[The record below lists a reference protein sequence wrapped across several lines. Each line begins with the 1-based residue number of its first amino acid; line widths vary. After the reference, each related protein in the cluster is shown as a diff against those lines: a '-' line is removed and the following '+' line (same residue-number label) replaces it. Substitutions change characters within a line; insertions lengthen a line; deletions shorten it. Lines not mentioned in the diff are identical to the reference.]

1 MSAKIAAKEIYAK
14 ENKVEIEEAESGY
27 IITLHLSDN
36 NEDFMVIRLNVP
48 SVEEAEMIK
57 DNFLTDPSKI
67 YNSLI
72 NALLF
77 KI

>member
-1 MSAKIAAKEIYAK
+1 
-14 ENKVEIEEAESGY
+14 
-27 IITLHLSDN
+27 
-36 NEDFMVIRLNVP
+36 MVIRLNVP

-77 KI
+77 